1 MTEALIR
8 TEIPPLVLRMHPA
21 IKMDDQQFFEFCQ
34 QNPDLRIERTAEGD
48 LEIMPPTG
56 WESSNQNAGAI
67 AQLWTW
73 ALGDGTGAV
82 SDSSGGFILPNGAMR
97 APDAAWVRKSR
108 LQEITAEQKQRFLP
122 LCPDFVIELRS
133 PSDSLTVL
141 QDKMREY
148 IDNGAA
154 LGWLLDA
161 PNKQVYVYRPNAEAE
176 QLDRPT
182 TLSGEP
188 ELPGFVLDLNMVWET
203 SL

>member
-1 MTEALIR
+1 MTEAITR

-21 IKMDDQQFFEFCQ
+21 VKMDDRQFFEFCQ

-48 LEIMPPTG
+48 LIVMPPTG
-56 WESSNQNAGAI
+56 WESSNQNATLTHLITA
-67 AQLWTW
+67 W
-73 ALGDGTGAV
+73 ALKDSTGAV
-82 SDSSGGFILPNGAMR
+82 SDSSGGFILPNGATR

-108 LQEITAEQKQRFLP
+108 LQALTAEQKRRLLP

-161 PNKQVYVYRPNAEAE
+161 PNKQVYAYRPNAEVE
-176 QLDRPT
+176 RLDRPT

-203 SL
+203 SF